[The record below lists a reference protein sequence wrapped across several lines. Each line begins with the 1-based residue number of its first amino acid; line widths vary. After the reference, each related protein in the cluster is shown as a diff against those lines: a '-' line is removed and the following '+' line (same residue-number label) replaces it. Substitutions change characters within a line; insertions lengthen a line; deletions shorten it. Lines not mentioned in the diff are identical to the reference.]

1 MVYIF
6 QQVFRVFTI
15 FIRRRLTKLFNHAF
29 VAIDL
34 LVETLV
40 LFKTF
45 GFADKFS
52 VFTLLAAVGV
62 VVLSI
67 IVPVCLIVVI
77 FSGIR
82 VIGYEGF
89 AVGLARLIGH
99 GLSEKIREFVAL
111 VLLKVKEVVLLEFVE
126 VFGVHS
132 DT

>member
-1 MVYIF
+1 M
-6 QQVFRVFTI
+6 
-15 FIRRRLTKLFNHAF
+15 
-29 VAIDL
+29 
-34 LVETLV
+34 
-40 LFKTF
+40 
-45 GFADKFS
+45 
-52 VFTLLAAVGV
+52 LAAVGV